1 MNDSRLSLSAAVF
14 DFDGT
19 LAKLNIDFHL
29 MRKSVVELIDSYDI
43 SPHALENL
51 FALEMIEAGRNLI
64 SQKNPKRLSA
74 YVRQANE
81 LIENIEVEAAK
92 SGKLFPGT
100 REMLQELKKR
110 KIKTGVVTRNCRSA
124 INLVFPDIS
133 DYFEVVVTREQ
144 TPHVKPHPEHLR
156 LALKKLHVLPV
167 SSSMIG
173 DHPMDISIGRNV
185 GTLTIGVL
193 TGSSSLDD
201 LVHAG
206 ADIILQKASDLL
218 DVIA

>member
-29 MRKSVVELIDSYDI
+29 MRKSVIELIDSYDI
-43 SPHALENL
+43 SPHVLENL
-51 FALEMIEAGRNLI
+51 FVLEMIEAGRSLI
-64 SQKNPKRLSA
+64 SQKNPKRVPA
-74 YVRQANE
+74 YVRQMNE

-92 SGKLFPGT
+92 SGMLFSGT

-124 INLVFPDIS
+124 ISLVFPDIS
-133 DYFEVVVTREQ
+133 DYFEAVVTREQ
-144 TPHVKPHPEHLR
+144 TPLVKPHPEHLW

-167 SSSMIG
+167 SSAMIG

-193 TGSSSLDD
+193 TGSSSLND

-206 ADIILQKASDLL
+206 ADLILQKASDLL

>member
-29 MRKSVVELIDSYDI
+29 MRKSVVELIYSYDI
-43 SPHALENL
+43 SPHVLENL

-64 SQKNPKRLSA
+64 SQKNPKRVSA
-74 YVRQANE
+74 YVRQVNE
-81 LIENIEVEAAK
+81 LIESIEVEAAK
-92 SGKLFPGT
+92 SGMLFSGT

-124 INLVFPDIS
+124 ISLVFPDIS

-144 TPHVKPHPEHLR
+144 TPLVKPHPEHLR

-167 SSSMIG
+167 SSAMIG

-193 TGSSSLDD
+193 TGSSSLND

-206 ADIILQKASDLL
+206 ADLILQKASDLL

>member
-43 SPHALENL
+43 SPHVLENL
-51 FALEMIEAGRNLI
+51 FTLEMIEAGRSLI
-64 SQKNPKRLSA
+64 SQKNPKRVSA
-74 YVRQANE
+74 YLRQANE

-92 SGKLFPGT
+92 SGKLFSGT

-133 DYFEVVVTREQ
+133 DYFEAVVTREQ
-144 TPHVKPHPEHLR
+144 TPLVKPHPEHLR
-156 LALKKLHVLPV
+156 LALKKLHVLAV

-193 TGSSSLDD
+193 TGSSSLND

-206 ADIILQKASDLL
+206 ADLILQKASDLL

>member
-1 MNDSRLSLSAAVF
+1 VNDSRLSLSAVVF

-29 MRKSVVELIDSYDI
+29 MRKSVVELIESYDI
-43 SPHALENL
+43 SPHVLENL

-64 SQKNPKRLSA
+64 SQKNPKRVSA
-74 YVRQANE
+74 YVRRMNE
-81 LIENIEVEAAK
+81 LIENIELEAAK
-92 SGKLFPGT
+92 SGMLFSGT

-110 KIKTGVVTRNCRSA
+110 KIKAGVVTRNCRSA
-124 INLVFPDIS
+124 ISLVFPDIS
-133 DYFEVVVTREQ
+133 DYFEAIVTREQ
-144 TPHVKPHPEHLR
+144 TPLVKPHPEHLR

-167 SSSMIG
+167 SSAMIG

-193 TGSSSLDD
+193 TGSSTLND

-206 ADIILQKASDLL
+206 ADLILQKASDLL